1 MNLTLINST
10 SSEMDFELMISV
22 TGLTGCGEDTIN
34 YEYKTPLGKF
44 SNKPSYLDSADDIF
58 SGKIQPGDTIEVRRS
73 SQALRQGIE
82 NGRVWIIVKN
92 TSTVGTSGFSSMDKL
107 SITFSV
113 EVKGKMETSPLKGL
127 ERMVF

>member
-10 SSEMDFELMISV
+10 SSEMDFVLMISF
-22 TGLTGCGEDTIN
+22 TGLTGCGEDTIY
-34 YEYKTPLGKF
+34 YEYKTPF
-44 SNKPSYLDSADDIF
+44 EEFTNKPSYLDSADVIF

-73 SQALRQGIE
+73 SQALREGIE
-82 NGRVWIIVKN
+82 NGRVWVIVKN
-92 TSTVGTSGFSSMDKL
+92 TSTVGMSGFSSMDKL

-113 EVKGKMETSPLKGL
+113 EVKGKMDTSPLKGL